1 VYNEVWYRC
10 IAGKVPEKNF
20 EMGNMKKLI
29 LASRSPRRKALLEQI
44 GVKFMV
50 IPPDLDESIDG
61 DISPDEYVKVL
72 SLRKA
77 SLIAGKLSENGDSH
91 FAVLAADTVVVLD
104 GHILGKPEG
113 EKDAFRMLA
122 MLSGKWH
129 EVVTGIAIVDGDTGN
144 SLSHAERT
152 RVKIRPLTD
161 ESVLRYIESGEPFDK
176 AGAYGIQGLGALL
189 VERLEGCYFNSL
201 MLPQMGIETLI
212 D

>member
-1 VYNEVWYRC
+1 
-10 IAGKVPEKNF
+10 
-20 EMGNMKKLI
+20 MGNMKKLI

-189 VERLEGCYFNSL
+189 VERLEGCYFNVVGLPLYSVSV

-212 D
+212 E